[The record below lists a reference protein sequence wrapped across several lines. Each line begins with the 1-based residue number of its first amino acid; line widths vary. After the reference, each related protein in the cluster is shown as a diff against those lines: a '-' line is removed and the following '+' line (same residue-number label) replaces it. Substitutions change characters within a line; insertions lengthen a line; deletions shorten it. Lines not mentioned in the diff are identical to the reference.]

1 MSSLPRRPLVSSSRT
16 AGSVAIALGA
26 GGFAYS
32 TSFVLYL
39 HSGSTGAAKLA
50 ALLLSGGGVLSL
62 VVLVALYERLRATDP
77 FVALLALVFGAA
89 GAAGSAIH
97 GAYDL
102 ANFLHPPGVANA
114 NLPNAVD
121 PRGLMTFAFAGAALL
136 LMAWLIMRG
145 AGLPKA
151 LGSLGIA
158 GGVLLIL
165 IYVGRLTILNP
176 KNPALL
182 TIAVVSGFVVN
193 PAWFVW
199 LGLSLRRDTS

>member
-1 MSSLPRRPLVSSSRT
+1 HLGTVNPSSARHARDTNS
-16 AGSVAIALGA
+16 
-26 GGFAYS
+26 
-32 TSFVLYL
+32 
-39 HSGSTGAAKLA
+39 
-50 ALLLSGGGVLSL
+50 
-62 VVLVALYERLRATDP
+62 
-77 FVALLALVFGAA
+77 A
-89 GAAGSAIH
+89 GAPSSPIASAF
-97 GAYDL
+97 ALDS
-102 ANFLHPPGVANA
+102 FLHPPGVANA
-114 NLPNAVD
+114 NLATAVVL
-121 PRGLMTFAFAGAALL
+121 RALMTFAFAGAALL

-193 PAWFVW
+193 PVWFVW